1 MRVLVCGGRDYANQS
16 EVEYQLGGIHGETP
30 ITHVIAGAA
39 SGADTL
45 AVMWAKDEHIKVTEF
60 PANWKKHGK
69 AAGYIR
75 NKQMLDQGNPEL
87 VVAFPGGRGTEM
99 MCKLAEDAG
108 VRVIRVT
115 R

>member
-1 MRVLVCGGRDYANQS
+1 MRVLVCGGRDYDNQS
-16 EVEYQLGGIHGETP
+16 EVEYQMQAINDASP

-39 SGADTL
+39 RGADTL

-60 PANWKKHGK
+60 PANWAKHGK

-75 NKQMLDQGNPEL
+75 NRQMLEQGNPEL
-87 VVAFPGGRGTEM
+87 VVAFPGGRGTAM

-108 VRVIRVT
+108 VRVIRVN